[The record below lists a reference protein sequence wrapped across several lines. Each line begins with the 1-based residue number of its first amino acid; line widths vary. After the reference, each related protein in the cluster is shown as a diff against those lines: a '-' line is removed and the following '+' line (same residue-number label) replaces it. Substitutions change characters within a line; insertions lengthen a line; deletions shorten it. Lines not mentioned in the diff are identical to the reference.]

1 MSGTIMA
8 RISRRHLLRTAGA
21 SVVAAALALPVGVTV
36 AAADPRDVP
45 GGSAGAPERVTDPP
59 PSPSSAPDEPDGPV
73 TPPAPD
79 TTTPPKPGDTTEPA
93 EPDSDPPG
101 EPSEDSPP
109 PDTDTTD
116 GQTSAPSPDRET
128 GIAEATT
135 DLEGMR
141 QDVPEELT
149 ATVDTL
155 LTLVS
160 TVKSPE
166 TSPQDRQGVV
176 ESTEH
181 LTTALAAINDPQT
194 PPELRRELTSVVKQ
208 VTSTLRVVSD
218 PRAPAEERS
227 MLILVVKRSTST
239 LPLICAPGTPQE
251 LRDKMIAGV
260 KDSAF
265 AAEHSADGGESAHS
279 PEGSGAPAPD
289 ATVRRALPGKSGSDE
304 ITQDE
309 RTPPEERER
318 LVTATQQVSALLKK
332 ISDPETSSEE
342 RAEATRDLDD
352 KTARMK
358 DQQEQAASAQERPEE
373 SLGKAAAVC
382 TSAIFDSTSESALA
396 RGLEKL
402 VPPDWEGEGIKDF
415 WKAEEKT
422 DDRLEVLAQLRNN
435 ENARGPFDV
444 VPLITE
450 LAEIVPHDELFGS
463 LGGSALSCKQ
473 TATYLEEKFGITV
486 GTWLS

>member
-1 MSGTIMA
+1 
-8 RISRRHLLRTAGA
+8 
-21 SVVAAALALPVGVTV
+21 
-36 AAADPRDVP
+36 
-45 GGSAGAPERVTDPP
+45 
-59 PSPSSAPDEPDGPV
+59 
-73 TPPAPD
+73 
-79 TTTPPKPGDTTEPA
+79 
-93 EPDSDPPG
+93 
-101 EPSEDSPP
+101 
-109 PDTDTTD
+109 
-116 GQTSAPSPDRET
+116 
-128 GIAEATT
+128 
-135 DLEGMR
+135 MR

-155 LTLVS
+155 ITLVS
-160 TVKSPE
+160 TVESPE
-166 TSPQDRQGVV
+166 TLPQDRQGVV
-176 ESTEH
+176 ESAEH
-181 LTTALAAINDPQT
+181 LTTALAAINDPRT

-260 KDSAF
+260 KESAF
-265 AAEHSADGGESAHS
+265 AAEHSADGDSARA
-279 PEGSGAPAPD
+279 PDRSGTPAPD
-289 ATVRRALPGKSGSDE
+289 TTVRQALPGKSGSDE
-304 ITQDE
+304 ITRDK

-342 RAEATRDLDD
+342 RSEATRDLDD

-396 RGLEKL
+396 QGLEKL

-422 DDRLEVLAQLRNN
+422 DDRLEVLARLRNN
-435 ENARGPFDV
+435 ENARGPFEV

-450 LAEIVPHDELFGS
+450 LAELVPHDELFGS